1 MYYVLG
7 ESAETGEFEVWESL
21 SAKEAMAVRNEY
33 IKMGLQTRSGKMSEI
48 QKKTGQVEM
57 LKWIKQQWKE
67 LAANLSM
74 FLASLVDAY
83 VEGRD
88 EMEKKVAGKDYKPRK
103 KRKK

>member
-1 MYYVLG
+1 
-7 ESAETGEFEVWESL
+7 
-21 SAKEAMAVRNEY
+21 
-33 IKMGLQTRSGKMSEI
+33 
-48 QKKTGQVEM
+48 M

>member
-1 MYYVLG
+1 
-7 ESAETGEFEVWESL
+7 
-21 SAKEAMAVRNEY
+21 
-33 IKMGLQTRSGKMSEI
+33 
-48 QKKTGQVEM
+48 M

-74 FLASLVDAY
+74 FLASLVEAY

-88 EMEKKVAGKDYKPRK
+88 EMQKKVAGKDYKPSK